1 MDQQYPHQIKAS
13 LSYGID
19 DGVMPVNETKDM
31 KTKIPSYTGNFDQ
44 RAVPISN
51 GRQTPEKLNLES
63 NGFEL
68 VEHNTKI
75 KNFINGTNIESAY
88 YSEIEE
94 LIKKHTDAWKVVIFD
109 HTIRTGNEIK
119 REKMLLREPV
129 QRVHNDYTEW
139 SGPQRV
145 RDIIPGKEAEKL
157 LKKRFAIIQVWRPI
171 QPKIESNPL
180 ALCDAQS
187 LNDKDLII
195 TERRYPDRI
204 GQTYQ
209 VKYNANHS
217 WFYFPEMKK
226 NEAIIFKVY
235 DSEKDGRSRFTA
247 HTSFEDPTTPD
258 NALPRESIEVRALT
272 FFN

>member
-1 MDQQYPHQIKAS
+1 MYQQYPAQIQAS
-13 LSYGID
+13 LFYGID
-19 DGVMPVNETKDM
+19 DGVVPVNETKDI
-31 KTKIPSYTGNFDQ
+31 KTKIPSYTGKFDQ
-44 RAVPISN
+44 RVMLISN
-51 GRQTPEKLNLES
+51 GRQTPEKLNLEL

-75 KNFINGTNIESAY
+75 TEFINGDSIKSIY
-88 YSEIEE
+88 YPEIVD
-94 LIKKHTDAWKVVIFD
+94 LIKKHTNAWKAVIFD
-109 HTIRTGNEIK
+109 HTIRTGNEKK
-119 REKMLLREPV
+119 REEMLLREPV
-129 QRVHNDYTEW
+129 RRVHNDYTEW

-145 RDIIPGKEAEKL
+145 NDIMLDEAEEL
-157 LKKRFAIIQVWRPI
+157 LQKRFAIIQVWRPI

-187 LNDKDLII
+187 LKNSDLII
-195 TERRYPDRI
+195 AERRYPDRV

-217 WFYFPEMKK
+217 WFYFPEMEK

-235 DSEKDGRSRFTA
+235 DSERDGRSRFTA
-247 HTSFEDPTTPD
+247 HTSFDDPSTPD
-258 NALPRESIEVRALT
+258 NALPRESIEVRALA